1 LLFLFSSLNQ
11 EIVQILGGIG
21 RTLLGDVG
29 RVVCVVQVIGRG
41 L

>member
-11 EIVQILGGIG
+11 EIIQVLGDVG
-21 RTLLGDVG
+21 RGLLGDVG
-29 RVVCVVQVIGRG
+29 HIVHVVQVIGRG